1 MLNRE
6 DVVRITEEVLKGLSL
21 ELKDPYFTSPNE
33 RTVILKYK
41 DVEISRVDFDVVQKR
56 EYEG

>member
-6 DVVRITEEVLKGLSL
+6 DVIRITEEVLKGLRL
-21 ELKDPYFTSPNE
+21 DVDRGHWTSPNE
-33 RTVILKYK
+33 RMIVLKYK
-41 DVEISRVDFDVVQKR
+41 DVVIDRMTFDVVQTD